1 MNCGNSDPAHP
12 SYPHGRLEA
21 ARINTV
27 VKNGKGLISHY
38 NMNFTK
44 TLAIL
49 NSSLVCVFGLKK
61 RRNAKS
67 CLNMEVS

>member
-21 ARINTV
+21 ARINTA

-38 NMNFTK
+38 NINLTK

-49 NSSLVCVFGLKK
+49 IVARYASSVLKK
-61 RRNAKS
+61 EEMLS
-67 CLNMEVS
+67 HV